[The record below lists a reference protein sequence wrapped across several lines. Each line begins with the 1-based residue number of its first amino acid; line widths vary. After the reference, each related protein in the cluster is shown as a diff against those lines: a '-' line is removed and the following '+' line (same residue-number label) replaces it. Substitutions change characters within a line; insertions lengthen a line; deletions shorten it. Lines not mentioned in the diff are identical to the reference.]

1 MTSNPPITTPLPFA
15 LRTLS
20 FAVVATVTLAFAPV
34 RADDTQA
41 AIAVPTGT
49 VVKTVHAVGAQIYEC
64 KPDGHAGLAWTFR
77 EPIATLIADGKT
89 VGRHFA
95 GPSWEMA
102 DGSLVMGKVIGKAPG
117 ASSGDIPW
125 LKLTVSQHQGNGILG
140 DVTTVQRIGTVDG
153 NKAGLCPSEGALI
166 AEPYSADYVFSRP

>member
-1 MTSNPPITTPLPFA
+1 MTHPQRTKGSSLAPRVISAMLAATTLTFVPA
-15 LRTLS
+15 
-20 FAVVATVTLAFAPV
+20 

-41 AIAVPTGT
+41 TVAAPIGT

-64 KPDGHAGLAWTFR
+64 KTDGHSGLAWTFR
-77 EPIATLIADGKT
+77 EPIATLIADGQT

-102 DGSLVMGKVIGKAPG
+102 DGSLIVGKVVGKAPG

-125 LKLTVSQHQGNGILG
+125 LKLAVSQHQGSGILD
-140 DVTTVQRIGTVDG
+140 DVTTVQRITTMGG
-153 NKAGLCPSEGALI
+153 NRAGPCPSAGSLV

>member
-1 MTSNPPITTPLPFA
+1 MMCPN
-15 LRTLS
+15 RTRGLS
-20 FAVVATVTLAFAPV
+20 LAPRVISAMIAAASILTFVPA

-41 AIAVPTGT
+41 TVAAPIGT

-64 KPDGHAGLAWTFR
+64 KTDGHSGLAWTFR

-102 DGSLVMGKVIGKAPG
+102 DGSLVVGKVVGKAPG
-117 ASSGDIPW
+117 ASSDHIPW
-125 LKLTVSQHQGNGILG
+125 LKLTVSQHQGSGILG
-140 DVTTVQRIGTVDG
+140 DVTTVQRITTMGG
-153 NKAGLCPSEGALI
+153 NKVGPCPSEGALV